1 VIALLGNLA
10 RDLLP
15 GEPPRPGGAP
25 YHSARA
31 LRRLHVPGLILAR
44 CAVDDRAALFDPVV
58 RLGTTA
64 RFVPGTSTASFE
76 ISYEGDHRLMGLAAI
91 GDTWRPEDVPSLPDA
106 VRWVHVAPLAR
117 SDFPAETIAAL
128 ARDGRRLLLDAQG
141 VVRLGTTG
149 PLAEDSNVDPAI
161 FRELAILTMNELEAQ
176 ALVGGTDPE
185 RLRSLGVAEVV
196 LTRASRGAVAVTGG
210 QATEI
215 PAARVE
221 GAVDP
226 TGAGDSFALVY
237 LEARSR
243 GAEPAEAG
251 AHAARV
257 VAELI
262 ARP

>member
-44 CAVDDRAALFDPVV
+44 CAVEDRAALFDPVV

-76 ISYEGDHRLMGLAAI
+76 ISYEGDHRLMGLAAL

-128 ARDGRRLLLDAQG
+128 ARRRRVLLDGQG
-141 VVRLGTTG
+141 LVRAPEIG
-149 PLAEDSNVDPAI
+149 PLRLDGDY
-161 FRELAILTMNELEAQ
+161 
-176 ALVGGTDPE
+176 DPE
-185 RLRSLGVAEVV
+185 VLRHVWTLKLSEEEAEVLGDVHDLPVREVLLTHGSRGMTLIAGGRETELRS
-196 LTRASRGAVAVTGG
+196 RAVA
-210 QATEI
+210 TEN
-215 PAARVE
+215 
-221 GAVDP
+221 P
-226 TGAGDSFALVY
+226 TGAGDAFCTAYVA
-237 LEARSR
+237 ARST
-243 GAEPAEAG
+243 GMPPAD
-251 AHAARV
+251 AARQAASL
-257 VAELI
+257 VAALLHS
-262 ARP
+262 P